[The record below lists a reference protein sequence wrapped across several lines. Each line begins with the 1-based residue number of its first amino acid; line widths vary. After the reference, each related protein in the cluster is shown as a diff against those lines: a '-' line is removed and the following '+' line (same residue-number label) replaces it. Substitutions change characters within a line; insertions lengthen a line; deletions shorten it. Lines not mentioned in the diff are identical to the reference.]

1 MQFMSQATGW
11 ADSIILAMAPLGII
25 TIIVAA
31 IRVGGPFWLGSVIG
45 RAQENRAVPEAEL
58 MSSTS
63 YEVCEL
69 WNSQEIV
76 RVMGQGPIREFIIL
90 IPEDKTKDEK
100 ETGEGREGHMLEVRA
115 MELKDPHKMNKEYLG
130 PCGTCI
136 CRPNGYYFFSK

>member
-76 RVMGQGPIREFIIL
+76 RVMVRGPFESLLFS
-90 IPEDKTKDEK
+90 
-100 ETGEGREGHMLEVRA
+100 
-115 MELKDPHKMNKEYLG
+115 YLRIKPRMKKKRKRG
-130 PCGTCI
+130 GKAI
-136 CRPNGYYFFSK
+136 CSK